1 MSTGGRVRRTVQV
14 LCLLALIGLYPFS
27 AFADVSGRTRTG
39 LSLAIAVLTSMLAL
53 WNRPV
58 LRPPPSGAVP
68 RSPAV
73 AFAGR
78 LLIVVIWIVQAL
90 LFGFSGFLV
99 SSRFPEPPGF
109 DGGIALLAAVGQVLS
124 FVALCARSMAGF
136 RPDWG
141 FTFSVPGVLR
151 HLLDKAVLVALAGYA
166 STLPDVA
173 ETAVTWVP
181 DHVHGYFSALVPSG
195 LAWPVTVAVCAA
207 WFFAVLVAESLLQL
221 LAASALGPE
230 NSLGAWLGDHTPVTY
245 RRTDADVTF
254 DFDFGLIRIFYYNS
268 VHGWRFLVRLLI
280 ETGYS
285 TSFGPRLRGPG
296 RRQRDRLRRYER
308 PLTAEE
314 AERLHERVAAAAVDA
329 APADWRLLILEY
341 RSAGRHEEVQLRID
355 PPDRWA
361 WRWET
366 AGEEDGQGEEEE
378 PRGENEGESA
388 TGDSAGGART
398 NGDLVELPDF
408 PERAAL
414 RRLREASY
422 SAGYGVAHALV
433 TTIEKND
440 ATGRSYHHDDAPWH
454 IDHRATERDSPPVW
468 RQPPATRQYRRDL
481 RRFPTVRGRR
491 PFWLRNR
498 VKWIG

>member
-1 MSTGGRVRRTVQV
+1 MLS
-14 LCLLALIGLYPFS
+14 LIALIALIGLYPFS

-39 LSLAIAVLTSMLAL
+39 LSLAIAVLTSLLVL
-53 WNRPV
+53 WNPPV
-58 LRPPPSGAVP
+58 LRPPPSEAVP

-78 LLIVVIWIVQAL
+78 LLIVVVWIVQAL
-90 LFGFSGFLV
+90 LLGFSGFLV

-181 DHVHGYFSALVPSG
+181 DHVHGYFSGLVPSG
-195 LAWPVTVAVCAA
+195 LAWPATVAVCAA

-254 DFDFGLIRIFYYNS
+254 DFDFWLIRIFYYNS
-268 VHGWRFLVRLLI
+268 VHGWRLLVRLLI

-285 TSFGPRLRGPG
+285 TSFGPRLRDPG

-308 PLTAEE
+308 PLTDEE
-314 AERLHERVAAAAVDA
+314 TERLRERVAAAAVDA

-341 RSAGRHEEVQLRID
+341 RAAGRHEEVQLRVD

-361 WRWET
+361 WGWEP
-366 AGEEDGQGEEEE
+366 AVEEGSQGEEGEEEE
-378 PRGENEGESA
+378 RRGEGDGESA
-388 TGDSAGGART
+388 AGDSAGGART
-398 NGDLVELPDF
+398 SGDLVELPGF

-433 TTIEKND
+433 MTIEKND
-440 ATGRSYHHDDAPWH
+440 TTSRSYRHGDTPWH
-454 IDHRATERDSPPVW
+454 VACRAMEWASPPVW